1 MIFHH
6 FSLFLSFFFPHSHF
20 IYFKKN
26 YSDNGG
32 LLEGNISFEDKEL
45 TKDEFL
51 RLEEE
56 KRRQE
61 IDSKIAYR
69 NMFEWYIIRLKFQ
82 KNKRLMY
89 GLLLLWLVGIVLFMV
104 IVSMIR
110 KTSASYHLVNAIN
123 EAFILEEWYFED
135 FEFPKR
141 YGDMDNYVI

>member
-1 MIFHH
+1 M
-6 FSLFLSFFFPHSHF
+6 
-20 IYFKKN
+20 
-26 YSDNGG
+26 
-32 LLEGNISFEDKEL
+32 EDKEL

-89 GLLLLWLVGIVLFMV
+89 GLLVLWLVGIVLFMA

-110 KTSASYHLVNAIN
+110 KTAASYHVVNAIN
-123 EAFILEEWYFED
+123 EAFIQEEWYFED

-141 YGDMDNYVI
+141 YGDMDNYVNIPISIPLLLFHTHSHSHFIGRFLYRK

>member
-1 MIFHH
+1 M
-6 FSLFLSFFFPHSHF
+6 
-20 IYFKKN
+20 
-26 YSDNGG
+26 
-32 LLEGNISFEDKEL
+32 LEGAIPLEDKEL

-56 KRRQE
+56 KRRHE
-61 IDSKIAYR
+61 IDSKVAYR

-89 GLLLLWLVGIVLFMV
+89 GLLLLWLVGIVLFMA

-110 KTSASYHLVNAIN
+110 KTAASYHLVNAIN
-123 EAFILEEWYFED
+123 EAFIQEEWYFED

-141 YGDMDNYVI
+141 YGDMDNYVNIQSLLSTILTSHSFYFHFIGRFLYRK

>member
-1 MIFHH
+1 M
-6 FSLFLSFFFPHSHF
+6 
-20 IYFKKN
+20 
-26 YSDNGG
+26 
-32 LLEGNISFEDKEL
+32 LEGNIPLEDKEL

-56 KRRQE
+56 KRRHE

-110 KTSASYHLVNAIN
+110 RTAASYHVFNAIN
-123 EAFILEEWYFED
+123 EAFIQEEWYFED

-141 YGDMDNYVI
+141 YGDMDNYVTNYYKT